1 MDVLGLIDRHLSS
14 GQDGEVNAPAEDA
27 ERSDEEERRR

>member
-1 MDVLGLIDRHLSS
+1 MDVRGRIDRQPSS
-14 GQDGEVNAPAEDA
+14 GQDGEVTAPFDDA